1 MKLDKSINE
10 QLTKAYKLLD
20 DVRAKLEN
28 IGDEIATNELYDELH
43 SDLSESIQ
51 DWLGPIH
58 ALDCNMA
65 EFVTDEN

>member
-10 QLTKAYKLLD
+10 QLTKAYEVLD

-28 IGDEIATNELYDELH
+28 INDDIVINELHDELH

-51 DWLGPIH
+51 DWLGQIY
-58 ALDCNMA
+58 ALDCNMT
-65 EFVTDEN
+65 EFVTDDE